1 MGKYGLGGHKL
12 GEGGGK
18 NLFSAFRRNCG
29 WTVVAERI
37 FPAIRRVR
45 LSRRLSRRLIV
56 SREIRDLDY

>member
-1 MGKYGLGGHKL
+1 MDLGVINL
-12 GEGGGK
+12 GREGGK

-37 FPAIRRVR
+37 FPAIRRVQ
-45 LSRRLSRRLIV
+45 LSRRLIV

>member
-12 GEGGGK
+12 GEGGEK

-37 FPAIRRVR
+37 FPAIRACIDV
-45 LSRRLSRRLIV
+45 V
-56 SREIRDLDY
+56 YDCRDD

>member
-1 MGKYGLGGHKL
+1 MDLGGHKL
-12 GEGGGK
+12 GEGGEK

-45 LSRRLSRRLIV
+45 LSRRLIV

>member
-1 MGKYGLGGHKL
+1 MDLGVINL
-12 GEGGGK
+12 GREGGK

-45 LSRRLSRRLIV
+45 LSRRLIV